1 MLAAEAPP
9 GARAWLSFP
18 LSETA
23 VEDLAE
29 CVTGWLEAPAEVR
42 ERTRSALV
50 ATVRE
55 RWSWEGVARGVIGA
69 AEGRLGA
76 LTRP

>member
-1 MLAAEAPP
+1 
-9 GARAWLSFP
+9 
-18 LSETA
+18 
-23 VEDLAE
+23 
-29 CVTGWLEAPAEVR
+29 VR

-55 RWSWEGVARGVIGA
+55 RWSWEGVARGVIDA
-69 AEGRLGA
+69 AEGRLGP